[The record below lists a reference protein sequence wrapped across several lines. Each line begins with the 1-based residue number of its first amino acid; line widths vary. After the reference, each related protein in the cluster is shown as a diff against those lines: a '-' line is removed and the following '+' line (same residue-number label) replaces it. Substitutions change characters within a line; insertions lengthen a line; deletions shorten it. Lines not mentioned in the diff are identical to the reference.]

1 MAIIPSLLAQV
12 TAKRLREIDFFRKNP
27 NEVQNQTFVKLIQ
40 AAKNTV
46 WGKQYAYSEI
56 KNISEFQNKV
66 PVSTYETLSE
76 YIERV
81 RKGEHNVLWHSK
93 IDWFAMSS
101 GTTND
106 KSKYIPISKE
116 ALQDC
121 HYKGSKDVMAVYVN
135 QFPKT
140 KLFKNFGKALVIGG
154 SRQVTS
160 SDEKLYYGD
169 LSAVLLKN
177 LPTWAQYIRT
187 PKISIALMQEWEEK
201 IYKMATQTMKDN
213 VTSIS
218 GVPSWTLVLIKKIL
232 ELAKTD
238 NILDVWPNLELFI
251 HGGVSFEPYRKQYK
265 QLIQSSNMNYL
276 ETYNASEGFFALQD
290 DPAHTDMLLMLD
302 LGVFYEFIPME
313 NVYDQNPKALTLDQV
328 ELDKNYALVISTNTG
343 LWRYMI
349 GDTVKFTSRY
359 PFKIKI
365 TGRIKHFINAFG
377 EELIIDNAQIAIRK
391 ACEQTNAS
399 ITEFTAAPIYM
410 ETGSKG
416 GHEWFIEFENQPT
429 SLELFTQVLD
439 TTLKSVNSDYEAKRY
454 KDLSLEMPKVVVAK
468 TGIFY
473 QWLKERNK
481 LGGQNKIPRLAN
493 TREYMDTLLELN
505 NRA

>member
-1 MAIIPSLLAQV
+1 M
-12 TAKRLREIDFFRKNP
+12 
-27 NEVQNQTFVKLIQ
+27 
-40 AAKNTV
+40 
-46 WGKQYAYSEI
+46 
-56 KNISEFQNKV
+56 
-66 PVSTYETLSE
+66 TLH
-76 YIERV
+76 I
-81 RKGEHNVLWHSK
+81 
-93 IDWFAMSS
+93 
-101 GTTND
+101 
-106 KSKYIPISKE
+106 
-116 ALQDC
+116 
-121 HYKGSKDVMAVYVN
+121 
-135 QFPKT
+135 
-140 KLFKNFGKALVIGG
+140 
-154 SRQVTS
+154 
-160 SDEKLYYGD
+160 
-169 LSAVLLKN
+169 LK
-177 LPTWAQYIRT
+177 
-187 PKISIALMQEWEEK
+187 
-201 IYKMATQTMKDN
+201 
-213 VTSIS
+213 
-218 GVPSWTLVLIKKIL
+218 
-232 ELAKTD
+232 
-238 NILDVWPNLELFI
+238 
-251 HGGVSFEPYRKQYK
+251 
-265 QLIQSSNMNYL
+265 
-276 ETYNASEGFFALQD
+276 D
-290 DPAHTDMLLMLD
+290 DPTHTDMLLMLD

-365 TGRIKHFINAFG
+365 TGRVKHFINAFG

-481 LGGQNKIPRLAN
+481 LGGQSKIPRLAN